1 MIIELILGSYDAHSV
16 QINKQLFISSTA
28 HTHAKAG
35 VNGGGGSRGVRGLL
49 RGVAV
54 DEALRQR
61 LFEFINLSLGE
72 VGVVSEIQPL

>member
-35 VNGGGGSRGVRGLL
+35 INSRAKISEYQKLVRLPQG
-49 RGVAV
+49 R
-54 DEALRQR
+54 
-61 LFEFINLSLGE
+61 
-72 VGVVSEIQPL
+72 